1 MQDDQQVSEDKLRE
15 ALARLGAGSGKSSNK
30 PSRPVQ
36 QTPERRRRFVR
47 DGQVVVEHQSTG
59 RPMSGRM
66 QAVRAAG
73 GPEEHEEI
81 ERLRQSV
88 KREQRRCEEVERH
101 VGDLK
106 GQLRTFETREA
117 HTKLQIVDLTK
128 ALRDAQDHIQALKS
142 DLHRAREEAAEASRR
157 SPRPVGRPRKHPL
170 PASAVSRPAAERTV
184 DAGMDV
190 APSNAAY
197 DTAEPVQWWKD

>member
-15 ALARLGAGSGKSSNK
+15 ALARLGAGSGKSANK

-117 HTKLQIVDLTK
+117 HTKLQILDLSK
-128 ALRDAQDHIQALKS
+128 SLRDAQDQIQSLKS
-142 DLHRAREEAAEASRR
+142 ELHRAREDAVAASRR
-157 SPRPVGRPRKHPL
+157 SPRPVGRPRKYPL
-170 PASAVSRPAAERTV
+170 PEQVSVRLTEPAARAVEQV
-184 DAGMDV
+184 
-190 APSNAAY
+190 PSKAQEA
-197 DTAEPVQWWKD
+197 AEPVQWWKD